1 MSTRQSTL
9 FTAGGGTE
17 SVYNDVPD
25 ITKYAIGGHML
36 RITPN
41 VVIRPSTYKLNI
53 TDDYRRLLDLS
64 AYDLKKLGEIV
75 PN

>member
-1 MSTRQSTL
+1 
-9 FTAGGGTE
+9 
-17 SVYNDVPD
+17 
-25 ITKYAIGGHML
+25 ML
-36 RITPN
+36 RISPN

-64 AYDLKKLGEIV
+64 AYDLKKLSEIV